1 MRTAVKGKRVI
12 ITAGAGGIG
21 QAVIRQLIS
30 AGAEIATCDI
40 SEEGVDRLRK
50 EFPRIFAEVVDVGD
64 ARMQTRFL
72 ETAIER
78 LVGIDS
84 LVNNAGISGPTA
96 HIECPSGAMSFVC
109 TSRVTLSRA
118 RS

>member
-40 SEEGVDRLRK
+40 SEEGIDRLRK
-50 EFPRIFAEVVDVGD
+50 EFPRIFA
-64 ARMQTRFL
+64 
-72 ETAIER
+72 
-78 LVGIDS
+78 
-84 LVNNAGISGPTA
+84 
-96 HIECPSGAMSFVC
+96 
-109 TSRVTLSRA
+109 
-118 RS
+118 